1 MVMAMGIKSDMVAG
15 DDIGYVICSVYR
27 ARGSKMRDSKRLAA
41 IRQLPC
47 CECGRAAP
55 SQAAHSNFSIH
66 GKGRGIKASDEYVIP
81 LCHVCHAAL
90 DQYRLDMDRHESL
103 EWFERKLKYV
113 NEVLSEQDNQAD
125 F

>member
-1 MVMAMGIKSDMVAG
+1 MAMGVKSDMVAG
-15 DDIGYVICSVYR
+15 DDIRHVVYGVYR

-55 SQAAHSNFSIH
+55 SQAAHSNFGEH
-66 GKGRGIKASDEYVIP
+66 GKGRGIKADDKYTIP

-103 EWFERKLKYV
+103 EWFECKLKYV
-113 NEVLSEQDNQAD
+113 NEVLSGKDNQAD